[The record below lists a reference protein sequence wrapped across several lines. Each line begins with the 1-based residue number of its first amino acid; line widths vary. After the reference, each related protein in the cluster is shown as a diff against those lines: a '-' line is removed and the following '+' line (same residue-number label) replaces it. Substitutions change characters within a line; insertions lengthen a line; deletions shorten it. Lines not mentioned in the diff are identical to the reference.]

1 MFPSL
6 EWLSLPDE
14 VRVFGDMMQQQIDL
28 RHEARNLSQFEENF
42 GRDGQGG
49 KAGRVHAA
57 VIFPRPLVNWSTDEV
72 LVEEYA
78 DAVPLKYFLRHGG
91 GPFDHRIA
99 NLGLDAFLVS
109 TEIVWPLVCYS
120 HSRFRICYCWITLSM
135 PICTPE
141 IS

>member
-1 MFPSL
+1 VAIKILHPHVQKQISRDLAILCVFARAIDMLPGL

-28 RHEARNLSQFEENF
+28 RHEARNLVQFERNF
-42 GRDGQGG
+42 GRDGHGG
-49 KAGRVHAA
+49 KSGRVQTA
-57 VIFPRPLVNWSTDEV
+57 VVFPRPLVNWSTDEV

-99 NLGLDAFLVS
+99 TLGLDAFLVS
-109 TEIVWPLVCYS
+109 LTSAY
-120 HSRFRICYCWITLSM
+120 
-135 PICTPE
+135 
-141 IS
+141 